1 MNTDEYFHS
10 NEEVISQ
17 DYIKRVSEN
26 HLTAV
31 QNDLK
36 EFIKNSESL
45 YQMRDLENA
54 VALLD
59 KVKQFMIDSISH
71 G

>member
-10 NEEVISQ
+10 NDETITPE
-17 DYIKRVSEN
+17 YIGRVTAN
-26 HLTAV
+26 HLVAV

-45 YQMRDLENA
+45 YQVRDLENA
-54 VALLD
+54 VELLE
-59 KVKQFMIDSISH
+59 KVQQLLRDSVSH